1 MEKIK
6 FLEEQIQAQNIID
19 DALKELPLIDKITLF
34 MWKNFFTQYLIVL
47 SFVILALDKETYFLD
62 TFKSDEGTRVIFIL
76 ELSLLI
82 CFLSSKLFFLL
93 SKTIKENKFKA
104 LFMMKNKIKEKDY
117 QFLIKK
123 LNEDIRNN
131 EQSFLNF
138 YLDRKRV
145 VRKLEKQINKIK
157 KEEFDKLK
165 AGITLK

>member
-19 DALKELPLIDKITLF
+19 EALKKLPLMDKITLF

-47 SFVILALDKETYFLD
+47 SFVMLALDKETYFLD
-62 TFKSDEGTRVIFIL
+62 TFKSDEGTGVIFIL

-82 CFLSSKLFFLL
+82 CFLLSKLFFLL
-93 SKTIKENKFKA
+93 SKTLKENKFKA
-104 LFMMKNKIKEKDY
+104 LFMLKNKIKNEDY

-138 YLDRKRV
+138 YLDKKRV
-145 VRKLEKQINKIK
+145 VKKLEKQINKIK
-157 KEEFDKLK
+157 KEEFNKLK
-165 AGITLK
+165 KECFI

>member
-1 MEKIK
+1 M
-6 FLEEQIQAQNIID
+6 
-19 DALKELPLIDKITLF
+19 
-34 MWKNFFTQYLIVL
+34 
-47 SFVILALDKETYFLD
+47 S
-62 TFKSDEGTRVIFIL
+62 
-76 ELSLLI
+76 
-82 CFLSSKLFFLL
+82 L
-93 SKTIKENKFKA
+93 SKTLKENKFKA

-157 KEEFDKLK
+157 KEGFDKLK
-165 AGITLK
+165 MGIILK